1 MQARFSKGIVF
12 RRIIECLRDVI
23 NEGAFICHTDS
34 ITLQA
39 MDTSHV
45 SLVSMCLEN
54 FEEYSCTEDF
64 FIGVPIQN
72 LHKILKCM
80 DPEDTLTLSAD
91 PDTPLLS
98 LEFQKPNRTASFEM
112 HLIDLDVDQLEIPEQ
127 KYDCNITMSASDFK
141 KIISDLQPFGES
153 VWLKTKKDEFTFSV
167 QDQANITLK
176 TFEEYTCRTETVAE
190 FSIRFL
196 GLFAKASVLSK
207 SVVLRFSSDTPLLV
221 EFVFDEGWIRYYLSP
236 KMTD

>member
-1 MQARFSKGIVF
+1 MHAQFKKGLVFKRIVECF
-12 RRIIECLRDVI
+12 RDLIS
-23 NEGAFICHTDS
+23 EGAFICHTDS

-45 SLVSMCLEN
+45 SLVSMRLDT
-54 FEEYSCTEDF
+54 FESYSCDEDF
-64 FIGVPIQN
+64 FIGVQIQN

-80 DPEDTLTLSAD
+80 DPEDILTLSAD
-91 PDTPLLS
+91 PDTPVLS
-98 LEFQKPNRTASFEM
+98 LEFQKPNRSANFEI
-112 HLIDLDVDQLEIPEQ
+112 HLIDLDIDHIEIPEQ
-127 KYDCNITMSASDFK
+127 KYDCNITLSSNDFK

-153 VWLKTKKDEFTFSV
+153 IFLKAKKNEFIFSV
-167 QDQANITLK
+167 QDQANIALK
-176 TFEEYTCRTETVAE
+176 TFEEYTCYNETIAE

-207 SVVLRFSSDTPLLV
+207 SVILRFSSDTPLQV

-236 KMTD
+236 KMID